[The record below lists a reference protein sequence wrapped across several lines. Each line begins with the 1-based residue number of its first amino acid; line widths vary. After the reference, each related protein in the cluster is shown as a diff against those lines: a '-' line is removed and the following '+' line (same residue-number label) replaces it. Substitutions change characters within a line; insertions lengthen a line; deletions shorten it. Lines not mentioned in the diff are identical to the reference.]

1 MKKEISE
8 LYSDYLLSSF
18 CYIYMIK
25 IVIYLVLLFP
35 VSLSFSGEINPLS
48 ISSGLYIDADKQ
60 FDFAEEYFSKGEYL
74 KAISEYER
82 FIFFFP
88 KDKRVKEAMHQI
100 GMTYYESKQFNN
112 AIDSFNELIEKYGES
127 DISGADTAEEY
138 MMISECYV
146 KMSAFEQAVS
156 NLHYLLTL
164 INDKDIADETY
175 YRIGWIY
182 LEKGESRNA
191 RNYFEKID
199 DKNKE
204 KYRLSELY
212 AGLETES
219 LIPGK
224 NPALAGVL
232 SLIPGGGFFYCERYY
247 DALTAFLL
255 NSLLIYA
262 AYESFDKDMNAL
274 GGLIS
279 LVETGFYTGN
289 IYGGITGAHKYNS
302 KRFTDRLKKSMR
314 ISISPYNKNSD
325 FLFSFH
331 FDF

>member
-1 MKKEISE
+1 M
-8 LYSDYLLSSF
+8 F
-18 CYIYMIK
+18 
-25 IVIYLVLLFP
+25 
-35 VSLSFSGEINPLS
+35 

-60 FDFAEEYFSKGEYL
+60 FDFAEHYFSKKEYL

-82 FIFFFP
+82 FIYFFP
-88 KDKRVKEAMHQI
+88 KDERVKKAMHQI
-100 GMTYYESKQFNN
+100 GMAYYEGKRFND
-112 AIDSFNELIEKYGES
+112 AIDAFNELIERYGKS
-127 DISGADTAEEY
+127 DISDADVTKAY
-138 MMISECYV
+138 FMISECYV
-146 KMSAFEQAVS
+146 KLNAFEQAVS
-156 NLHYLLTL
+156 NLHYMLTL
-164 INDKDIADETY
+164 TDDKNIADETH

-182 LEKGESRNA
+182 LEKSDSKNA

-199 DKNKE
+199 NKE
-204 KYRLSELY
+204 KYRIREIY
-212 AGLETES
+212 KGLDTES
-219 LIPGK
+219 LIPRK

-232 SLIPGGGFFYCERYY
+232 SVIPGGGFLYCERYY

-289 IYGGITGAHKYNS
+289 IYGGISSTHKYNRDQHI
-302 KRFTDRLKKSMR
+302 RFIDQLKKSMR
-314 ISISPYNKNSD
+314 ISVSPYNKNGD
-325 FLFSFH
+325 FLFTFH